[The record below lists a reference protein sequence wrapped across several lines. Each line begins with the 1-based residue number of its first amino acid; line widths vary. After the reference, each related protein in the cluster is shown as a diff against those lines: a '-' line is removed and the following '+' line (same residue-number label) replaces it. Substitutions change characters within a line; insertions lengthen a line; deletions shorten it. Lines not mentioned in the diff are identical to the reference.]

1 MQIFRPDLERKKGDR
16 MLNEEIYRFLIKK
29 ANDGIAIVQEGRFQ
43 YANPRLQEIVGY
55 SMEELSRLPF
65 DAVIA
70 TADLNSMVEMQNRG
84 IWGEDIPLVVESSL
98 KNKEGRV
105 VFVEL
110 NAGLISH
117 EGKPA
122 ELVIIHDIT
131 PRKQAEEVLNQTLEK
146 LRKAMGATIQAI
158 TLTVEMRDPYTAGHQ
173 RRVSDLARAIADR
186 LDFSTEK
193 IDAIRMA
200 ASIHDLGKISIP
212 SEILSKPGKLN
223 ETEYTLVKTHPQVGN
238 NILKQ
243 IEFPWPIAQI
253 ILQHHER
260 INGSGYPQK
269 LKDRQIMIEARI
281 LGVADVVEAMVSHR
295 PYRTAI
301 GLDKALEEIRRNRGS
316 LYDPEI
322 VDICLSLFY
331 NHGYEFK

>member
-43 YANPRLQEIVGY
+43 YANPRLQKIVGY

-65 DAVIA
+65 NAVIA
-70 TADLNSMVEMQNRG
+70 TADLNSMVEMQNRR

-98 KNKEGRV
+98 TNKEGRV

-110 NAGLISH
+110 TSGLISH

-122 ELVIIHDIT
+122 DLVIIHDIT

-186 LDFSTEK
+186 LDFSPEK

-223 ETEYTLVKTHPQVGN
+223 ETEYTLVKTHPQVGY
-238 NILKQ
+238 NILNQ

-269 LKDRQIMIEARI
+269 LKGRQIMIEARI
-281 LGVADVVEAMVSHR
+281 LGVVDVVEAMVSHR

-331 NHGYEFK
+331 HQGYEFK

>member
-1 MQIFRPDLERKKGDR
+1 MQIFRPDLERKKGNR

-43 YANPRLQEIVGY
+43 YANPRLQKIVGY

-65 DAVIA
+65 NAVIA
-70 TADLNSMVEMQNRG
+70 TADLNSMVEMQDRR

-110 NAGLISH
+110 TAGLISH

-122 ELVIIHDIT
+122 NLVIIHDIT

-186 LDFSTEK
+186 LGFSTEK

-223 ETEYTLVKTHPQVGN
+223 ETEYTLVKTHPQVGY
-238 NILKQ
+238 NILNQ
-243 IEFPWPIAQI
+243 IEFPWPIARI

-269 LKDRQIMIEARI
+269 LKGRQIMIEARI
-281 LGVADVVEAMVSHR
+281 LGVADIVEAMVSHR

-322 VDICLSLFY
+322 VDICLSLF
-331 NHGYEFK
+331 HHQGYEFK